1 MIYNTILLEI
11 KNAMKNKEESK
22 KNVLK
27 QVQSKA
33 QMIAKENKLDEIT
46 DDIVIK
52 SIEKEL
58 KQLNQTKDSLKGHE
72 DSELFKETEYKISIL
87 VKYLPEKM
95 TAEEVESEL
104 VDKVLSGMKMGDAM
118 RVAKQVIGNK
128 ADSSVIAQI
137 VKKMIL

>member
-11 KNAMKNKEESK
+11 KNAMRDKEESK

-27 QVQSKA
+27 QVQSKV
-33 QMIAKENKLDEIT
+33 QMMAKENKLDNIT
-46 DDIVIK
+46 DEMVIK

-72 DSELFKETEYKISIL
+72 DSELFKDTEYKINIL

-95 TAEEVESEL
+95 TAEEVEAEL
-104 VDKVLSGMKMGDAM
+104 VGKVYSGMKMGDAM
-118 RVAKQVIGNK
+118 RVAKQMIGSK
-128 ADSSVIAQI
+128 ADSSVIAQV